1 MKLSMVSTNSRR
13 FCLIVGLML
22 ASVVSA
28 DMNTIRANEVVPVID
43 GEIFDQIMIVKGQD
57 SNSSQVI
64 KYIRSSESF
73 EGWSK
78 QVAYNRVNDKE
89 IATPKAYAEVLVKAL
104 QNVNIG
110 AKYQATA
117 SENNSVILLDFVVQ
131 HRTQGFMELNLYR
144 IEEGSKGI
152 YSLQMISRMPLVSNP
167 TAENMAPIINM
178 RKAWMAQAANFDMTK
193 MKVLLDAQ

>member
-1 MKLSMVSTNSRR
+1 MKLSMMFTNSSR

-22 ASVVSA
+22 ANVVSA
-28 DMNTIRANEVVPVID
+28 EMNTIKANEVVPVVE
-43 GEIFDQIMIVKGQD
+43 GEIFDQIMIVKGLD

-73 EGWSK
+73 ESWSK
-78 QVAYNRVNDKE
+78 QVAYNRVNDKN
-89 IATPKAYAEVLVKAL
+89 IATPKAYAEVLVSAL
-104 QNVNIG
+104 QNVNLG

-117 SENNSVILLDFVVQ
+117 NEDNTVILLDFVVQ

-152 YSLQMISRMPLVSNP
+152 YSLQMIARMPLVSNP
-167 TAENMAPIINM
+167 TAESMAPVIQM
-178 RKAWMAQAANFDMTK
+178 RKAWMAQAANFDMA
-193 MKVLLDAQ
+193 KVKALLDAQ